1 MKPNPFAPRRLFL
14 VAAVVALVALNPVV
28 YASGPVLTGPISV
41 ADWAERVWRSAGSGR
56 SDEVF
61 ALLDALPDKHEIPA
75 VEELRAGLDR
85 RRAHLAEADAQRA
98 QRLEEVWAELDEKT
112 EADDLSDAL
121 RTAVEIY
128 SLSSDGAEVLRNEKI
143 AALVGRGEAAALRAE
158 QAGNWLEAQ
167 ELYFRLNLLYEDSA
181 RFEEPLKRTSTRL
194 MMIRLYAP
202 ERLHEIRNADRIKEG
217 LEPLPPFN
225 RMGEDWRD
233 KLAGIDDP
241 NVLVRAL
248 NTAQLAHVDGASL
261 SDMLL
266 GGIDQVRTMITTPD
280 LASAF
285 PSLREARRVE
295 SFGKELEALA
305 ESVRQRGDRADAY
318 DLTRTIRKLLDAN
331 RSGVNIPV
339 AAIMHEFGNG
349 AMNRLDQ
356 FSAIIWPDE
365 LKQFQKTTQGRFT
378 GVGIQIQLDEAQRLK
393 VVTPIEGTPAHRAG
407 ILPGDI
413 ITQVDDEPTIGITL
427 NGAVD
432 RITGERGTRVTLT
445 VQREGAAEPLKFPL
459 VRDVIPIYSVK
470 GWRRSGPHETDWDW
484 FIDPEQ
490 KIGYVRITQFADGVT
505 REFDRAYREMRQQ
518 GVNGL
523 IVDFRFNPGGLLNE
537 AVDLANRFVSDGV
550 IVSQHDAAGVAHE
563 VKRARR
569 SNVTVR
575 DIPVVVLIN
584 EGAAS
589 ASEIVAGALQD
600 HKLAVLVGERTFGK
614 GSVQQVYDVGRGLA
628 ALRLTIQYYRLP
640 NGRLIHRR
648 PGMKEWGI
656 APDVHAGM
664 SPARMG
670 ESLRLRQD
678 ADIIP
683 LDAVGR
689 AGEAPDPSRLITE
702 GIDLQLETALLLVQ
716 SQAIAAEHGVAV
728 INPVAPAAGV
738 ETARR
743 GG

>member
-1 MKPNPFAPRRLFL
+1 MKPNPFTPRRLFQ
-14 VAAVVALVALNPVV
+14 VAAAVALVALNPAVF
-28 YASGPVLTGPISV
+28 AAGPALTGPISV

-56 SDEVF
+56 GDEVF
-61 ALLDALPDKHEIPA
+61 ALLEALPDKHEIPA

-85 RRAHLAEADAQRA
+85 RRAHLAEADAERA
-98 QRLEEVWAELDEKT
+98 ERLKEVWAELDTKIQ
-112 EADDLSDAL
+112 ADDLSDAL
-121 RTAVEIY
+121 RAAVEIY
-128 SLSSDGAEVLRNEKI
+128 SLSSDGAGVLSNDKI

-158 QAGNWLEAQ
+158 QDGNWLEAQ

-181 RFEEPLKRTSTRL
+181 RFEEPLTRTSTRL

-202 ERLHEIRNADRIKEG
+202 ERLHEIRNADRVKEG
-217 LEPLPPFN
+217 LDPLPPFN
-225 RMGEDWRD
+225 RMGEDWRE

-285 PSLREARRVE
+285 PSLHDARRVE
-295 SFGKELEALA
+295 SFGKELEALS

-331 RSGVNIPV
+331 RVGVNIPV
-339 AAIMHEFGNG
+339 AAVMHEFGNG
-349 AMNRLDQ
+349 AMTRLDQ
-356 FSAIIWPDE
+356 FSSIIWPDE

-427 NGAVD
+427 NGAVE
-432 RITGERGTRVTLT
+432 RITGERGTRVTLS
-445 VQREGAAEPLKFPL
+445 VQRDGVAEPLKFPL

-470 GWRRSGPHETDWDW
+470 GWRRSGQHETDWDW

-505 REFDRAYREMRQQ
+505 REFDRALREMKEQ

-537 AVDLANRFVSDGV
+537 AVDLANRFVADGV

-656 APDVHAGM
+656 APDVHAAM

-683 LDAVGR
+683 FDA
-689 AGEAPDPSRLITE
+689 AGKAAEAPDPSRLVTE
-702 GIDLQLETALLLVQ
+702 GVDLQLETALLLVQ